1 MGAATATDEERMSP
15 SSSTPVTATSL
26 TLPPKPLVGIWLPG
40 SLSIQSAFWN
50 ELPRADWVPTSHA
63 LPVWSL
69 KPILKFGTS
78 SEPTSRLVSLSN
90 DLVKLPLGYF
100 TDGSAKQLPS
110 LRNQAGNSLVILS
123 RPLTASPLSM
133 LIADTHRS
141 SSVSFV
147 SASAQAFSNSP
158 STSLASWVF
167 PCAFSAAVNPKRERP
182 LRRFRSRSAR
192 KTASASACRRARR
205 SAPPRDSRTG
215 EYHAGGSP

>member
-15 SSSTPVTATSL
+15 SSSAPAAATSL
-26 TLPPKPLVGIWLPG
+26 TLPRKPLVGIWLPG
-40 SLSIQSAFWN
+40 C
-50 ELPRADWVPTSHA
+50 
-63 LPVWSL
+63 
-69 KPILKFGTS
+69 GTS

-110 LRNQAGNSLVILS
+110 LRNQAGNSLVVLS